1 MEDSSMAARLPY
13 LKRNDFPEADRG
25 IWDDFVKVRGT
36 DSGHIHRLVANAPNL
51 LRRFVDLAN
60 ELRHGTQLDP
70 KLRELAL
77 MTVGRLTGAEY
88 EFTHH
93 WNMSLAVGVKREQL
107 EHLAEFE
114 TSPVFDSNERAVIR
128 YAVEATRD
136 VKVSDATFDALRG
149 FLDNRRIMDLVMN
162 VAFYNA
168 VARVI
173 VPCGVE
179 LEAGAKKN

>member
-1 MEDSSMAARLPY
+1 MAARLPY
-13 LKRNDFPEADRG
+13 LTRNDLPEADRG
-25 IWDDFVKVRGT
+25 IWDDFLKVRGT
-36 DSGHIHRLVANAPNL
+36 EPGHIHRTVANAPNL

-60 ELRHGTQLDP
+60 ELRNGTQLDP
-70 KLRELAL
+70 RLRELAL
-77 MTVGRLTGAEY
+77 MTVGRLTGADY

-93 WNMSLAVGVKREQL
+93 WNMSLRVGVKREQL
-107 EHLAEFE
+107 ENLADFE
-114 TSPVFDSNERAVIR
+114 TSAAFDDHERAVMR

-136 VKVSDATFDALRG
+136 VKVSDATFNALRG

-162 VAFYNA
+162 VAFYNS

-179 LEAGAKKN
+179 LEADAKKN

>member
-1 MEDSSMAARLPY
+1 MAARLPY
-13 LKRNDFPEADRG
+13 LTRNDFPEADRG
-25 IWDDFVKVRGT
+25 IWDDFVKVRGVEP
-36 DSGHIHRLVANAPNL
+36 GHIHRTVANAPNL
-51 LRRFVDLAN
+51 LKRFVDLAN

-77 MTVGRLTGAEY
+77 MTVGRLTGADY

-93 WNMSLAVGVKREQL
+93 WNMSLAVGVKRDQLEQL
-107 EHLAEFE
+107 ANFE
-114 TSPVFDSNERAVIR
+114 TSPTFDDKERAVIR

-136 VKVSDATFDALRG
+136 VRVSDSTFNTLRG
-149 FLDNRRIMDLVMN
+149 FLDNRRIMELVMN
-162 VAFYNA
+162 VAFYNS

-179 LEAGAKKN
+179 LEPGAKKN

>member
-1 MEDSSMAARLPY
+1 MAARLPY
-13 LKRNDFPEADRG
+13 LTRNDFPEADRG
-25 IWDDFVKVRGT
+25 IWDDFVKVRGVEP
-36 DSGHIHRLVANAPNL
+36 GHIHRTVANAPNL

-77 MTVGRLTGAEY
+77 MTVGRLTGADY

-93 WNMSLAVGVKREQL
+93 WNMSLAVGVKRDQLEQL
-107 EHLAEFE
+107 ANFE
-114 TSPVFDSNERAVIR
+114 TSPAFDDKERGVIR

-136 VKVSDATFDALRG
+136 VKVSDSTFNALRG
-149 FLDNRRIMDLVMN
+149 FLDNRRVMELVMN
-162 VAFYNA
+162 VAFYNS

-179 LEAGAKKN
+179 LEPGAKKN